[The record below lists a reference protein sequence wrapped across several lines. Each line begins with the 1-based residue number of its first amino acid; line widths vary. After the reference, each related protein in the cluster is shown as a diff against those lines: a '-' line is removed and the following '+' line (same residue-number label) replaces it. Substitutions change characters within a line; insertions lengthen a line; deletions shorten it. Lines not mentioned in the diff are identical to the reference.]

1 MALVLHNSLTRR
13 LEPFTPIRAG
23 EVGLY
28 TCGPTVYNVAHIGN
42 FRAYVF
48 EDLLKRTLQ
57 FCGYRV
63 CHVMNL
69 TDVDDKTIR
78 DSRAAGCSL
87 AAFTQRFKDA
97 FFEDVGKLRL
107 APADVYPAATEHIP
121 DMIRIIQTLLDKG
134 IAYRAED
141 GSVYFSIAR
150 WPAYGQ
156 LVHIDPE
163 QMRAGARVSHDEYA
177 KESVA
182 DFALWKAWSEPD
194 GDVAWES
201 PWGRGRPGWHI
212 ECSAMSSRYLG
223 PHFDIHCGGVDNM
236 FPHHEDEIAQSEAA
250 NGCRFVNVWLHCA
263 HLVVN
268 GEKMSKSLGNFHTL
282 RDVLQRGYTGR
293 EVRYV
298 LLATHYRQALNFSF
312 QVCDDA
318 RAALQRLDAFRLRLA
333 ETARQPD
340 RGLEAAQEVSAK
352 ARSAF
357 VAALEDDLNISAAL
371 AALFDLVREGNR
383 ILDAGAVAGAGADAL
398 LGGLKRLDT
407 VLAVLAPDD
416 AEQVPQAILDLAAER
431 QAARKAKDFARA
443 DRLRDELAVQGWVIE
458 DTAKGPRVR
467 RK

>member
-1 MALVLHNSLTRR
+1 
-13 LEPFTPIRAG
+13 
-23 EVGLY
+23 
-28 TCGPTVYNVAHIGN
+28 
-42 FRAYVF
+42 
-48 EDLLKRTLQ
+48 
-57 FCGYRV
+57 
-63 CHVMNL
+63 
-69 TDVDDKTIR
+69 
-78 DSRAAGCSL
+78 
-87 AAFTQRFKDA
+87 
-97 FFEDVGKLRL
+97 
-107 APADVYPAATEHIP
+107 
-121 DMIRIIQTLLDKG
+121 
-134 IAYRAED
+134 
-141 GSVYFSIAR
+141 
-150 WPAYGQ
+150 
-156 LVHIDPE
+156 
-163 QMRAGARVSHDEYA
+163 
-177 KESVA
+177 
-182 DFALWKAWSEPD
+182 
-194 GDVAWES
+194 
-201 PWGRGRPGWHI
+201 
-212 ECSAMSSRYLG
+212 
-223 PHFDIHCGGVDNM
+223 M

-298 LLATHYRQALNFSF
+298 LRATHYRQALNFSF